1 MVWLVF
7 LSGLQTTGPSLVSSK
22 KIGGGRISSPV
33 RELRKH
39 TCIRT
44 PGKGCQRPYSLVP
57 SPTRQPC
64 TPGTRGWMWVWNYR
78 CSHCIARVQDRIGW
92 AMKKPDGWRGGGR
105 AAPDTRIRWPGPEP
119 VPSQTGTESPQSAPG
134 TVEAV
139 LVQARGNSRTVT
151 GTGPGWRRG
160 TRIWISP
167 APREEADR
175 NSYQQAVRD
184 TDGR

>member
-1 MVWLVF
+1 MPTALFASPKPYPPALHTRYKGVDV
-7 LSGLQTTGPSLVSSK
+7 GLELPVQSLYRQSARQNRVGNEKTG
-22 KIGGGRISSPV
+22 
-33 RELRKH
+33 
-39 TCIRT
+39 
-44 PGKGCQRPYSLVP
+44 
-57 SPTRQPC
+57 
-64 TPGTRGWMWVWNYR
+64 WVE
-78 CSHCIARVQDRIGW
+78 G
-92 AMKKPDGWRGGGR
+92 GGGR

-175 NSYQQAVRD
+175 NCYQQAARD